1 MALREASLKLIAW
14 DFDGTLVDRR
24 PLIEAGM
31 AHALN
36 ALGQPRSV
44 MEEWLKYVGLPVE
57 AGIRNT
63 FDPLGLDGDTVLRAY
78 RSFGHVEHEHMLRPF
93 EGIPEL
99 LEELR
104 ARGQRMGVATSKRT
118 VPLMRQMARFSWE
131 SFFDPVITPDDV
143 THGKPHPET
152 LELMQTRT
160 GLGPEDI
167 LMVGDTPFDLDMAK
181 AAGVPSLAVGHGFY
195 AQEALA
201 ACGPRAYAPDTA
213 ALRDILLAWS
223 D

>member
-1 MALREASLKLIAW
+1 MKLIAW
-14 DFDGTLVDRR
+14 DFDGTLVDSR

-31 AHALN
+31 AHALD

-44 MEEWLKYVGLPVE
+44 MAEWLKYVGLPVE

-63 FDPLGLDGDTVLRAY
+63 FGPLGLDNDTVLKAY
-78 RSFGHVEHEHMLRPF
+78 RSFGHLEHEHLLQPF

-99 LEELR
+99 LDELR

-118 VPLMRQMARFSWE
+118 VPLLRQMGRWGWE
-131 SFFDPVITPDDV
+131 AYFDPIITPDDV
-143 THGKPHPET
+143 THGKPHPES
-152 LELMQTRT
+152 LQLMQTRT
-160 GLGPEDI
+160 GLAAEDI

-195 AQEALA
+195 PEEALA
-201 ACGPRAYAPDTA
+201 ACGPRAFAPDTA
-213 ALRDILLAWS
+213 ALRDILLAWVE

>member
-1 MALREASLKLIAW
+1 MKLIAW
-14 DFDGTLVDRR
+14 DFDGTLVDSR

-31 AHALN
+31 AHALD
-36 ALGQPRSV
+36 ALGQPRQV
-44 MEEWLKYVGLPVE
+44 MDEWLKTVGLPVE
-57 AGIRNT
+57 VGIRST
-63 FDPLGLDGDTVLRAY
+63 FAPLGLDCGTVLHAY
-78 RSFGHVEHEHMLRPF
+78 RSFGHVEHEYLLKPF
-93 EGIPEL
+93 AGISEL

-104 ARGQRMGVATSKRT
+104 ERGQRMGVATSKRT
-118 VPLMRQMARFSWE
+118 VPLLRQMARFGWE
-131 SFFDPVITPDDV
+131 AYFDPIITPDDV

-195 AQEALA
+195 EQEALA
-201 ACGPRAYAPDTA
+201 ACAPRAYAPDTA
-213 ALRDILLAWS
+213 ALRDILLAWGG
-223 D
+223 

>member
-1 MALREASLKLIAW
+1 MKLIAW
-14 DFDGTLVDRR
+14 DFDGTLVDSR

-31 AHALN
+31 AHALDT
-36 ALGQPRSV
+36 LGQPRSL
-44 MEEWLKYVGLPVE
+44 MGEWLKYVGLPVE

-63 FDPLGLDGDTVLRAY
+63 FGPLGLDQDTVLKAY
-78 RSFGHVEHEHMLRPF
+78 RSFGHAEHEHLLQPF

-99 LEELR
+99 LAELR
-104 ARGQRMGVATSKRT
+104 GRGQRMGVATSKRT
-118 VPLMRQMARFSWE
+118 IPLLRQVARLGWE
-131 SFFDPVITPDDV
+131 GFFDPIITPDDV

-160 GLGPEDI
+160 GLSPEEI
-167 LMVGDTPFDLDMAK
+167 LMVGDTPFDLDMAR

-213 ALRDILLAWS
+213 ALRDILLAYL
-223 D
+223 

>member
-1 MALREASLKLIAW
+1 MKLIAW
-14 DFDGTLVDRR
+14 DFDGTLVDSR

-31 AHALN
+31 AHALD

-44 MEEWLKYVGLPVE
+44 MYEWLKYVGLPVE

-63 FDPLGLDGDTVLRAY
+63 FDPLGLDGAAVLQAY
-78 RSFGHVEHEHMLRPF
+78 RSFGHVEHEHMLHPF

-118 VPLMRQMARFSWE
+118 VPLLRQMARFGWE
-131 SFFDPVITPDDV
+131 SLFDPIITPDDV

-160 GLGPEDI
+160 GLGPEDL

-195 AQEALA
+195 GQEALA
-201 ACGPRAYAPDTA
+201 ACGPRAFAPDTA
-213 ALRDILLAWS
+213 ALRDILLAWGE
-223 D
+223 